1 MPEKQMPKFSQNT
14 LNQVAGFD
22 GQILAEQLCFQQA
35 DFWNFQWSNTNTS
48 TGWVTN
54 TTPIDLTNVTIDA
67 QIVRRDISNY
77 NDSRTGLNFTI
88 ADYPA
93 IPLIQ
98 TITATDATNNTMRC
112 TSTSKIYVDQPIT
125 FTGTVFGGV
134 VINTT
139 YYVREILTLT
149 TFTISA
155 TQGGAEFV
163 LTTAT
168 GSMAMDK
175 PNALPI
181 ALPITNRVDANGS
194 FTMTVD
200 DSVWGVVMGDPDLDI
215 ASPEPAAFSGRLKLS
230 FPPVV
235 NGTIT
240 QPAYDQIVFILF
252 TVVSDAIVNY

>member
-1 MPEKQMPKFSQNT
+1 MAKFSQYT
-14 LNQVAGFD
+14 LNQISGT
-22 GQILAEQLCFQQA
+22 GQILADQLVYNQK
-35 DFWNFQWSNTNTS
+35 DFFNFAWGNVTTTS
-48 TGWVTN
+48 GWQTG
-54 TTPIDLTNVTIDA
+54 TTPIDLTNVTINA
-67 QIVRRDISNY
+67 QIVRRVISGY
-77 NDSRTGLNFTI
+77 HDSRTGLDFTI

-98 TITATDATNNTMRC
+98 TITTTDASNNTLRC
-112 TSTSKIYVDQPIT
+112 TSTSQLYLNQPVE
-125 FTGTVFGGV
+125 FSGTVFGGV

-139 YYVREILTLT
+139 YYVREIPTRT

-181 ALPITNRVDANGS
+181 VLPITNRVDALGT
-194 FTMTVD
+194 FTMALD
-200 DSVWGVVMGDPDLDI
+200 DNSWGIIMGDPELDI
-215 ASPEPAAFSGRLKLS
+215 ASPEPACYSGRVKLS

-235 NGTIT
+235 NGAIT
-240 QPAYDQIVFILF
+240 QPAYDEFVYLLFLIVGDG
-252 TVVSDAIVNY
+252 VVNY